1 MCPTLRHLTLT
12 IFWRITVKNS
22 TTRSVPQLSI
32 LKTAL
37 VLAFAASAVSA
48 SASENYRTRQSPIGA
63 FGGEI
68 AAGADNPGLFGTA
81 AITRLDIASIVD
93 SNGFDITTPTTA
105 TLTTAPLAG
114 YTLNA
119 PGNKISFHQTQ
130 TQVNLVGGYLT
141 ESTYADGRIAMVVNV
156 PLITISRSFVGALAT
171 GSLRTPTG
179 ITLPAAYTLPGTTV
193 NPTSLANAGASAQWA
208 SSLASQNVDVSGMGD
223 TELSTVW
230 IRHQDR
236 LKVAAGVSLFLPT
249 GNYDKTRGPNPG
261 YGKFYTVRPGVAVT
275 YNLNPNHKDES
286 WDAGVTLAGRISYGI
301 NSTNTE
307 TDYRSGNFVYTEV
320 GLVKVVGNWAFGGN
334 LLSTQQVTND
344 TSPVVGTSC
353 LGSVDAAGCRYK
365 TYGVGPFLAYK
376 LPGKDAGF
384 NLQYNE
390 NFGGSNAVVVKSW
403 QLRAVK
409 AW

>member
-1 MCPTLRHLTLT
+1 M
-12 IFWRITVKNS
+12 KNS
-22 TTRSVPQLSI
+22 NARPAQLTF

-37 VLAFAASAVSA
+37 SLACLASAVSA
-48 SASENYRTRQSPIGA
+48 YSSENFRSRQSPIGA

-81 AITRLDIASIVD
+81 AITRLDIASVVD

-105 TLTTAPLAG
+105 KLPG
-114 YTLNA
+114 GFTLNA

-130 TQVNLVGGYLT
+130 TQVNLIGGYLT
-141 ESTYADGRIAMVVNV
+141 ESTYANGRIAMVVNV

-179 ITLPAAYTLPGTTV
+179 ITLPAAFIQPDPINPGSTY
-193 NPTSLANAGASAQWA
+193 NPTTRANEGVNAQWA
-208 SSLASQNVDVSGMGD
+208 SSVASQNGDVSGVGD
-223 TELSTVW
+223 TELSAVW

-236 LKVAAGVSLFLPT
+236 LKVAAGVSLFVPT
-249 GNYDKTRGPNPG
+249 GVYEKTRGPNPG
-261 YGKFYTVRPGVAVT
+261 FGNFYTLRPGVAVT

-286 WDAGVTLAGRISYGI
+286 WDAGVTVAGRISYGM
-301 NSTNTE
+301 NSTNKE

-320 GLVKVVGNWAFGGN
+320 GVVKVAGDWAFGAN
-334 LLSTQQVTND
+334 LLSTQQVTDD
-344 TSPVVGTSC
+344 TGPVVGTSC

-365 TYGVGPFLAYK
+365 TYGVGPFVAYK

-403 QLRAVK
+403 QLRFVK

>member
-1 MCPTLRHLTLT
+1 M
-12 IFWRITVKNS
+12 KNS
-22 TTRSVPQLSI
+22 TARPAPQLTF

-37 VLAFAASAVSA
+37 SLACLASAFSA
-48 SASENYRTRQSPIGA
+48 YSSENYRMRQSPIGA

-68 AAGADNPGLFGTA
+68 AAPADNPGLFGTA
-81 AITRLDIASIVD
+81 ALTTLDIARVLD
-93 SNGFDITTPTTA
+93 GNGADITTPTSA
-105 TLTTAPLAG
+105 KLNTAPLVG

-119 PGNKISFHQTQ
+119 PGNKIDFHQTQ
-130 TQVNLVGGYLT
+130 TQLNLIAGYLT
-141 ESTYADGRIAMVVNV
+141 ESTYADGRVAFVVNV
-156 PLITISRSFVGALAT
+156 PLITISRSFSGALGT
-171 GSLRTPTG
+171 GALVTPTG
-179 ITLPAAYTLPGTTV
+179 GSVPAPYTAPYTAA
-193 NPTSLANAGASAQWA
+193 ANAGARTQWA
-208 SSLASQNVDVSGMGD
+208 NSVAAQNGDVSGVGD
-223 TELSTVW
+223 TELSAVW

-249 GNYDKTRGPNPG
+249 GVYDKARGPNPG
-261 YGKFYTVRPGVAVT
+261 FGKFYTLRPGVAVT
-275 YNLNPNHKDES
+275 YNLNPNHKDTS
-286 WDAGVTLAGRISYGI
+286 WDSGVTVAGRISYGM

-307 TDYRSGNFVYTEV
+307 TDYRSGNFIYTEV
-320 GLVKVVGNWAFGGN
+320 GVVKVAGDWAFGAN
-334 LLSTQQVTND
+334 LLSTQQVTDD

-365 TYGVGPFLAYK
+365 TYGVGPFVAYK

-403 QLRAVK
+403 QLRFVK